1 MTVRTYATPE
11 AFRVALEA
19 NLRKSSKGSGAAF
32 SRRRQLLVFDRFLAR
47 VSTHFADA
55 VILKG
60 GLALE
65 LRLERART
73 TRDVDLRVMGRSA
86 EGLLAELQTCG
97 QMALGDHLLFEIQMD
112 RSHPEIAGEGVEYEG
127 KRFRVVCQ
135 LGGRP
140 LADPFGVDV
149 VIAGAIHGEP
159 DIFTAEDHL
168 DFIGI
173 PPPTLRVLPVGTHI
187 AEKLHAYT
195 LPRTRPNTRVKDLPD
210 LALLA
215 AAQAHEASALRAAL
229 ERTFNARGTHP
240 LPTSVPLPPK
250 EWSAEYKRI
259 AEENELPWGAIDAA
273 VEVARAFLDPVLRE
287 DFAATWSVST
297 LTWVPTND

>member
-1 MTVRTYATPE
+1 MTVRTYATPD

-19 NLRKSSKGSGAAF
+19 KLRKVANGSGAAF
-32 SRRRQLLVFDRFLAR
+32 SRQRQLLVFDRFLAR
-47 VSTHFADA
+47 VANHFADA

-65 LRLERART
+65 FRLERART
-73 TRDVDLRVMGRSA
+73 TRDVDLRVMGRSS

-97 QMALGDHLLFEIQMD
+97 QLVVGDHLVFEVQID
-112 RSHPEIAGEGVEYEG
+112 RSHPEIAGEGVEYDG
-127 KRFRVVCQ
+127 KRFRVVCL
-135 LGGRP
+135 LGGKP

-149 VIAGAIHGEP
+149 VIAGAMHGEP

-173 PPPTLRVLPVGTHI
+173 PPPTLRVLPIGTHI
-187 AEKLHAYT
+187 AEKLHAFT

-215 AAQAHEASALRAAL
+215 AAQAHEARDLRAAL

-240 LPTSVPLPPK
+240 LPKSLPLPPMD
-250 EWSAEYKRI
+250 WSDEYERI
-259 AEENELPWGAIDAA
+259 AEENELPWKSMGAA
-273 VEVARAFLDPVLRE
+273 VAVASAFLEPVLRE
-287 DFAATWSVST
+287 DFAATWSPST